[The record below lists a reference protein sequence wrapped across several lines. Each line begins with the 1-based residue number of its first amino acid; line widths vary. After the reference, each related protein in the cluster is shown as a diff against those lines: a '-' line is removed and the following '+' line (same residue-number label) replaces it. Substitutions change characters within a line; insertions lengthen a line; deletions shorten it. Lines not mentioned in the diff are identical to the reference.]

1 MTMVNMAMSAE
12 EAKEQGEVTLDS
24 KYSYGLRIHLDDDA
38 LAKLGL
44 TTMPAVGSKLTI
56 TCAVEVCSMSS
67 YQDQGGEAESSLDL
81 QITDMEVGEG
91 KDAQTDTQAASMLY
105 PS

>member
-12 EAKEQGEVTLDS
+12 ESKEQGDDLSAS

-56 TCAVEVCSMSS
+56 TCAVDVCSMSS
-67 YQDQGGEAESSLDL
+67 YQDQDGESESSLDL
-81 QITDMEVGEG
+81 QITDMEVGAG
-91 KDAQTDTQAASMLY
+91 SDAKTDAQSASILY
-105 PS
+105 P